1 MYVVCERH
9 FFLVG
14 RAGGECH
21 PVVLQDARFTVFNK
35 SICLLV
41 LFGQLAKQWTEKE
54 KNHPYAVQS
63 LGEYPTHSKLAYLI
77 QNKNNNNERGENSVV
92 L

>member
-1 MYVVCERH
+1 MAAPSSYGARTPRPIFSPGPRENVPNTRAMYVVCERH

-41 LFGQLAKQWTEKE
+41 LFGQLAKQ
-54 KNHPYAVQS
+54 
-63 LGEYPTHSKLAYLI
+63 
-77 QNKNNNNERGENSVV
+77 
-92 L
+92 